1 MTNNGSDENNKE
13 VKSSQNSSK
22 PDKLVPFYLG
32 PEFDPAKHQLH
43 VDQLILALSDHRNSN
58 IALTGTYGS
67 GKSSILQGLAEQLA
81 TKKYKH
87 LEIQPIFISLSSFN
101 LDQSATPEETVNT
114 LQREILKQLLVRE
127 DPLKIP
133 KARYRGIPII
143 PRWRKG
149 VIYALVSILLLTI
162 YGLFSDADA
171 VTRWITGDAV
181 VASGSGLAVGIKI
194 AILFIAV
201 YLTVLTFDFSIAFKP
216 AIKAITV
223 GPGKLEI
230 GDGDE
235 DYFDK
240 YLAEIVYYFKISK
253 VNLVVFED
261 LDRFESPAIFESLHQ
276 LNEQVNVAVA
286 TSRKCSASQRTIRF
300 VYAIRDSI
308 FASATEESSKIH
320 EVASQHRWLTT
331 PGENRTKFFDF
342 ILPVVPFSTHRN
354 SYEFLYAHLKR
365 AGYADAIDR
374 ELINVIGA
382 HVIDHR
388 LLLNIVYE
396 FAIFRQSIL
405 ADTSDNKLLAM
416 IAYKNTNLSDF
427 EAIAR
432 GQSRL
437 DRLTLEFTNFTQTQQ
452 AEILKRRLD
461 ILEKE
466 SLNSELD
473 SEETEAS
480 RVLEEYFQQTRGS
493 SIKTLRQFFQHQDS
507 DGLLKNERTELDE
520 LIQDHLGRNSLGTA
534 LVFHGYL
541 DTDFYLYVSAF
552 TEGLNT
558 ARAQKFLVYNV
569 GQIHPDPYYDLDK
582 GSCEEVAKRLAAESF
597 PTLAGAAN
605 GNLLLYLA
613 SIDTIDGLQPSE
625 LITRILHD
633 VTREDAVDSLVAEL
647 VGSVVVTEIDSVENK
662 TKTRGH
668 AEDILLQCANIL
680 PDVLSDALHA
690 QLEETKAVF
699 VLNVILSG
707 PSKNKISISPKFQE
721 TIKDNYSKLPVLSS
735 EEANAQA
742 TERAVARIADEMHF
756 LTELK
761 PLNATASFEFMRN
774 GMVDITP
781 ENLKMLTESLEVD
794 TSLASLAKYPA
805 LLGTVAD
812 NPGSYVQAL
821 EDLDLKSVTAENIDT
836 MSSKAVPLLC
846 DHLFNTKNNAEDEE
860 SQEDQVTNALTTLFS
875 ASSSNARLED
885 LETTDPRAYRAL
897 IRAELVCPS
906 PTNAWTYFNSV
917 GQEIDPELKNF
928 LAEVANHK
936 HAPSNETLSSAELLE
951 LAKAIMH
958 PAQWEDGE
966 HQRERILKALGEY
979 QDTLEWTDLGE
990 LTAEK
995 IHTAIQICIVATDIV
1010 SFQSLSQAVPESNRD
1025 ELLTV
1030 FLAEAPIEPDTF
1042 DASHFRTLDRF
1053 GFLIKNTKINTD
1065 LRAKLVEWLCDGVLS
1080 ADLDDEE
1087 VEAILEFSN
1096 RTEKSLSSEFVLEL
1110 VDAYS
1115 SSKNNIGFHEMIT
1128 EAVLL
1133 LTPDSLDEDFFENLF
1148 IGLGGDFERLLKKYG
1163 GSLEFRDYPGLW
1175 DLLDLA
1181 KEHLQ
1186 IISSFK
1192 LLEHKE
1198 AVRVSRRS
1206 KR

>member
-1 MTNNGSDENNKE
+1 MRNNGSDENNKV
-13 VKSSQNSSK
+13 VKPSQDSSK
-22 PDKLVPFYLG
+22 SDKLVPFHLG
-32 PEFDPAKHQLH
+32 PEFDPEKHQLH

-81 TKKYKH
+81 SDKYSH
-87 LEIQPIFISLSSFN
+87 LQIQPIFISLSAFN
-101 LDQSATPEETVNT
+101 LDQSSTPEETVNS

-149 VIYALVSILLLTI
+149 VTYALISILLLTI

-171 VTRWITGDAV
+171 IMNWITGDAV
-181 VASGSGLAVGIKI
+181 APSGLKLAVVALKI
-194 AILFIAV
+194 AILFLAV
-201 YLTVLTFDFSIAFKP
+201 FLVIFALDFSIVNKP

-230 GDGDE
+230 GDSGE
-235 DYFDK
+235 SYFDK
-240 YLAEIVYYFKISK
+240 YLAEIVYYFKISE

-276 LNEQVNVAVA
+276 LNQQVNIALA
-286 TSRKCSASQRTIRF
+286 TSGKGSASKRTIRF
-300 VYAIRDSI
+300 VYAIRDSV
-308 FASATEESSKIH
+308 FASANEENPRSHAASSQDRRRT
-320 EVASQHRWLTT
+320 S

-354 SYEFLYAHLKR
+354 SYEFLYTHLKR
-365 AGYADAIDR
+365 AGYGDAIDR

-437 DRLTLEFTNFTQTQQ
+437 DRLTQEFTNFTRIQRTKSLERE
-452 AEILKRRLD
+452 ATV
-461 ILEKE
+461 LEKQ

-473 SEETEAS
+473 TEETETSHAL
-480 RVLEEYFQQTRGS
+480 REYIQKTRGN
-493 SIKTLRQFFQHQDS
+493 SIKELRQFLQHQDS
-507 DGLLKNERTELDE
+507 DGLIRDARIELDE
-520 LIQDHLGRNSLGTA
+520 LIEEHLGQNSLGTA
-534 LVFHGYL
+534 LVVHGYL

-569 GQIHPDPYYDLDK
+569 GEIHPDPYYDLDK
-582 GSCEEVAKRLAAESF
+582 ESCEELAKRLAAESF

-613 SIDTIDGLQPSE
+613 GTDVIDDSQPSD
-625 LITRILHD
+625 LITRILRD
-633 VTREDAVDSLVAEL
+633 VAREDGVDNLVAEL
-647 VGSVVVTEIDSVENK
+647 VGSVVIGVDSVEVNDK
-662 TKTRGH
+662 THEH
-668 AEDILLQCANIL
+668 AEDILVQCAEVL
-680 PDVLSDALHA
+680 PDVLSDGLHA

-699 VLNVILSG
+699 VLNAILSC

-721 TIKDNYSKLPVLSS
+721 AIKDNYTKLPVLSS

-761 PLNATASFEFMRN
+761 PLNATASFEFMQN

-781 ENLKMLTESLEVD
+781 ENLKLLTESLKVD
-794 TSLASLAKYPA
+794 ASLASLAKYPA

-821 EDLDLKSVTAENIDT
+821 EDLDLKSVTAEDIDT

-846 DHLFNTKNNAEDEE
+846 NHLSNTKNNAEDEK
-860 SQEDQVTNALTTLFS
+860 SQGDQVTNALTTLFS

-917 GQEIDPELKNF
+917 GQELDPELKNF
-928 LAEVANHK
+928 LAEIANHK
-936 HAPSNETLSSAELLE
+936 HSPLNEALSSTELLE
-951 LAKAIMH
+951 LAKVIMY
-958 PAQWEDGE
+958 PTEWEDGE

-979 QDTLEWTDLGE
+979 QEALEWTDLGE

-995 IHTAIQICIVATDIV
+995 IHTAIQIGIVATDIV
-1010 SFQSLSQAVPESNRD
+1010 SFQSLCQAVPKSNRD

-1042 DASHFRTLDRF
+1042 DASHFSTLDRF

-1065 LRAKLVEWLCDGVLS
+1065 LRAKLVGWLCDDVLS
-1080 ADLDDEE
+1080 AELDDEE
-1087 VEAILEFSN
+1087 VQAILEFSN

-1110 VDAYS
+1110 VYAYS
-1115 SSKNNIGFHEMIT
+1115 SSKTDIGFHEMIT
-1128 EAVLL
+1128 ESVLL
-1133 LTPDSLDEDFFENLF
+1133 LAPDSLDEEFFKDLF
-1148 IGLGGDFERLLKKYG
+1148 TGLGGNFERLLEKFG
-1163 GSLEFRDYPGLW
+1163 GSLKFEDFPGLW

-1181 KEHLQ
+1181 KEHLR

-1192 LLEHKE
+1192 QLENQKYI
-1198 AVRVSRRS
+1198 RVSRRS

>member
-22 PDKLVPFYLG
+22 RDKLVPFYLG

-43 VDQLILALSDHRNSN
+43 VDQLILALSDYRNSN

-67 GKSSILQGLAEQLA
+67 GKSSILQGLVEQLA

-149 VIYALVSILLLTI
+149 LTYALASILLLAI
-162 YGLFSDADA
+162 YGLFSDTEAI
-171 VTRWITGDAV
+171 TNWITGDTATPSASALAV
-181 VASGSGLAVGIKI
+181 VAVKI
-194 AILFIAV
+194 AILFLAV
-201 YLTVLTFDFSIAFKP
+201 FFVILALDFSIVNKP

-230 GDGDE
+230 GDGGE
-235 DYFDK
+235 SYFDK

-276 LNEQVNVAVA
+276 LNQQVNVAIA
-286 TSRKCSASQRTIRF
+286 TSGKRPASERTIRF
-300 VYAIRDSI
+300 VYAIRDSV
-308 FASATEESSKIH
+308 FSSSPAKNPRSH
-320 EVASQHRWLTT
+320 EGAAQHRWLTT

-365 AGYADAIDR
+365 AGYAEAIDR

-437 DRLTLEFTNFTQTQQ
+437 DRLTLKFTNFTQTQQ

-493 SIKTLRQFFQHQDS
+493 SIKTLRQFLQHQDS

-520 LIQDHLGRNSLGTA
+520 LIQDHLGQNSLGTA

-569 GQIHPDPYYDLDK
+569 GEIHPDPYYDLDK
-582 GSCEEVAKRLAAESF
+582 GSCEELAKRLAAESF
-597 PTLAGAAN
+597 LTLAGAAN

-613 SIDTIDGLQPSE
+613 GTDVIDDSQSPE
-625 LITRILHD
+625 LITQILRD
-633 VTREDAVDSLVAEL
+633 VAREDGADSLVAEL
-647 VGSVVVTEIDSVENK
+647 VGSVVIGVDSVEAKDK
-662 TKTRGH
+662 THEH
-668 AEDILLQCANIL
+668 AEDILVQCAEVL
-680 PDVLSDALHA
+680 PDVLSDRLHA
-690 QLEETKAVF
+690 QLEETKVVF
-699 VLNVILSG
+699 VLNVILSC

-721 TIKDNYSKLPVLSS
+721 AIKDNYTKLPVLSS
-735 EEANAQA
+735 EEANTQT

-761 PLNATASFEFMRN
+761 PLNATASFEFVRN

-781 ENLKMLTESLEVD
+781 ENLKLLTENLKVG

-875 ASSSNARLED
+875 ASSSNARLEN

-936 HAPSNETLSSAELLE
+936 HAPSNEALSSTELLE
-951 LAKAIMH
+951 LAKAIMY

-979 QDTLEWTDLGE
+979 QDALEWTDLGE

-995 IHTAIQICIVATDIV
+995 IHTAIQIGIVATDII
-1010 SFQSLSQAVPESNRD
+1010 SFQSLCQAVPESNKN
-1025 ELLTV
+1025 ELLTA

-1053 GFLIKNTKINTD
+1053 GFLIKNTKINTE

-1080 ADLDDEE
+1080 TELDDEE
-1087 VEAILEFSN
+1087 VQAILEFSN
-1096 RTEKSLSSEFVLEL
+1096 CTGKSLSSEFVLEL
-1110 VDAYS
+1110 VEAYS
-1115 SSKNNIGFHEMIT
+1115 SSKNDIDFHEMIT
-1128 EAVLL
+1128 KAVLL
-1133 LTPDSLDEDFFENLF
+1133 LTPDSLDEEFFKDLF
-1148 IGLGGDFERLLKKYG
+1148 IGLGGKFERLLEKRG
-1163 GSLEFRDYPGLW
+1163 GSLEFKDFPGLW

-1192 LLEHKE
+1192 QLENPKYI
-1198 AVRVSRRS
+1198 RVSRRS

>member
-1 MTNNGSDENNKE
+1 MRNNGSDENNKV
-13 VKSSQNSSK
+13 VKPSQDSSK
-22 PDKLVPFYLG
+22 PDKLVPFHLG
-32 PEFDPAKHQLH
+32 PEFDPEKHQLH

-81 TKKYKH
+81 SDKYSH
-87 LEIQPIFISLSSFN
+87 LQIQPIFISLSAFN
-101 LDQSATPEETVNT
+101 LDQSSTPEETVNS

-149 VIYALVSILLLTI
+149 VTYALISILLLTI

-171 VTRWITGDAV
+171 IMNWITGDAV
-181 VASGSGLAVGIKI
+181 APSGLKLAVVALKI
-194 AILFIAV
+194 AILFLAV
-201 YLTVLTFDFSIAFKP
+201 FLVVFALDFSIVNKP

-230 GDGDE
+230 GDSGE
-235 DYFDK
+235 SYFDK
-240 YLAEIVYYFKISK
+240 YLAEIVYYFKISE

-276 LNEQVNVAVA
+276 LNQQVNIALA
-286 TSRKCSASQRTIRF
+286 TSGKGSASKRTIRF
-300 VYAIRDSI
+300 VYAIRDSV
-308 FASATEESSKIH
+308 FASANEENPRSHAASSQDRRRT
-320 EVASQHRWLTT
+320 S

-354 SYEFLYAHLKR
+354 SYEFLYTHLKR
-365 AGYADAIDR
+365 AGYGDAIDR

-437 DRLTLEFTNFTQTQQ
+437 DRLTQEFTNFTRIQRTKSLERE
-452 AEILKRRLD
+452 ATV
-461 ILEKE
+461 LEKQ

-473 SEETEAS
+473 TEETETSHAL
-480 RVLEEYFQQTRGS
+480 REYIQKTRGN
-493 SIKTLRQFFQHQDS
+493 SIKELRQFLQHQDS
-507 DGLLKNERTELDE
+507 DGLIRDARIELDE
-520 LIQDHLGRNSLGTA
+520 LIEEHLGQNSLGTA
-534 LVFHGYL
+534 LVVHGYL

-569 GQIHPDPYYDLDK
+569 GEIHPDPYYDLDK
-582 GSCEEVAKRLAAESF
+582 ESCEELAKRLAAESF

-613 SIDTIDGLQPSE
+613 GTDVIDDSQPSD
-625 LITRILHD
+625 LITRILRD
-633 VTREDAVDSLVAEL
+633 VAREDGVDNLVAEL
-647 VGSVVVTEIDSVENK
+647 VGSVVIGVDSVEVNDK
-662 TKTRGH
+662 THEH
-668 AEDILLQCANIL
+668 AEDILVQCAEVL
-680 PDVLSDALHA
+680 PDVLSDGLHA

-699 VLNVILSG
+699 VLNAILSC

-721 TIKDNYSKLPVLSS
+721 AIKDNYAKLPVLSS

-742 TERAVARIADEMHF
+742 TKRAVARIADEMHF

-761 PLNATASFEFMRN
+761 PLNTTASFEFMRN

-781 ENLKMLTESLEVD
+781 ENLKLLAENLKVG

-812 NPGSYVQAL
+812 NPSSYVQAL
-821 EDLDLKSVTAENIDT
+821 EELDLKSVSAEDIDT

-846 DHLFNTKNNAEDEE
+846 NHLFTTGNNAEDEE
-860 SQEDQVTNALTTLFS
+860 NQEDQVTNTLTTLFS
-875 ASSSNARLED
+875 ASSSDARLED
-885 LETTDPRAYRAL
+885 LETTDPRAYHAL
-897 IRAELVCPS
+897 IRAELICPS
-906 PTNAWTYFNSV
+906 PKNAWTYFNSI
-917 GQEIDPELKNF
+917 GLQLDPELKNF
-928 LAEVANHK
+928 LAKIANHE
-936 HAPSNETLSSAELLE
+936 HSPSNEALSSTELLE
-951 LAKAIMH
+951 LAKVIMY
-958 PAQWEDGE
+958 PAQWEGGE
-966 HQRERILKALGEY
+966 RQRERILKALGEY
-979 QDTLEWTDLGE
+979 QDALEWTDLGE

-995 IHTAIQICIVATDIV
+995 IHTAVQIGIVATDII
-1010 SFQSLSQAVPESNRD
+1010 SFQTLCQAVPESNKD
-1025 ELLTV
+1025 ELLTA

-1065 LRAKLVEWLCDGVLS
+1065 LRAKLVEWLCDDVLS
-1080 ADLDDEE
+1080 TELDDEE
-1087 VEAILEFSN
+1087 VQAILEFSN
-1096 RTEKSLSSEFVLEL
+1096 CTGKSLSSEFVLEL
-1110 VDAYS
+1110 VEAYS
-1115 SSKNNIGFHEMIT
+1115 SSKNDIDFHEMIT
-1128 EAVLL
+1128 KAVLL
-1133 LTPDSLDEDFFENLF
+1133 LTPDSLDEEFFKDLF
-1148 IGLGGDFERLLKKYG
+1148 IGLGGKFERLLEKRG
-1163 GSLEFRDYPGLW
+1163 GSLEFKDFPGLW

-1181 KEHLQ
+1181 KEHLRM
-1186 IISSFK
+1186 ISSFK
-1192 LLEHKE
+1192 QLENPKYI
-1198 AVRVSRRS
+1198 RVSRRS